1 MGAFLALMM
10 VGLMATIFTVE
21 AKAEY
26 GPVPANYDW
35 TQFSLDGEWAGFGQ
49 ILKVCGGK
57 LITEEEFR
65 K

>member
-1 MGAFLALMM
+1 MEEKWSPEDG
-10 VGLMATIFTVE
+10 IFTFRYQNNYYETV
-21 AKAEY
+21 
-26 GPVPANYDW
+26 VPANYDW